1 MLEKLL
7 ASVIVRVLTQL
18 GSDLYA
24 WVSEL
29 IRKAK
34 RAAVQK
40 KTIEQI
46 KKDDAKPVRDD
57 ETRKDEEDY
66 LNS

>member
-1 MLEKLL
+1 MLEKIL

-18 GSDLYA
+18 GKDLYA
-24 WVSEL
+24 WVSDM

-34 RAAVQK
+34 RAAGQK
-40 KTIEQI
+40 KTID
-46 KKDDAKPVRDD
+46 KLNKDDAKPVRDD